1 MESYIYYVI
10 ILIFLTN
17 DEFRRLVER
26 DPEII
31 EKLYEEF
38 KKAVTTYFVV
48 KTFGNKTVADDL
60 TQETFCSI
68 MESVHRLK
76 NMDRLSFW
84 VFTIAKRT
92 LVKYQRKLFRSRKY
106 MDIIKERY
114 EAPPDYIELL
124 EKKQKL
130 VLFKM
135 ALHAL
140 SPDYRQIFDL
150 RFEKNL
156 SVKEI
161 ATKKGKTVKSVENL
175 LRRIKKKLKD
185 RMLDMGK
192 SFFEGKEGYN
202 HEKQAN

>member
-1 MESYIYYVI
+1 VESYIYYVI
-10 ILIFLTN
+10 MLIFLTD

-48 KTFGNKTVADDL
+48 KTFGNKAVADDL

-68 MESVHRLK
+68 MESAHRLK
-76 NMDRLSFW
+76 NKERLSFW
-84 VFTIAKRT
+84 VLTIAKRT

-106 MDIIKERY
+106 MEIIKERY
-114 EAPPDYIELL
+114 EAPPDFIELL

-140 SPDYRQIFDL
+140 PPVYRQIFDL
-150 RFEKNL
+150 RFEENL
-156 SVKEI
+156 SVKEV
-161 ATKKGKTVKSVENL
+161 AAKTGKTVKSVENL
-175 LRRIKKKLKD
+175 LRRIKKKLKN
-185 RMLDMGK
+185 RMLAMGK
-192 SFFEGKEGYN
+192 SFFQENEGDN
-202 HEKQAN
+202 HEK

>member
-1 MESYIYYVI
+1 M
-10 ILIFLTN
+10 LIFLT
-17 DEFRRLVER
+17 DHEFRRLVER

-31 EKLYEEF
+31 EKLYGEF

-60 TQETFCSI
+60 THETFCSI

-76 NMDRLSFW
+76 NKERLSFW

-92 LVKYQRKLFRSRKY
+92 LVKYQRKLFRNRKY
-106 MDIIKERY
+106 MDIMKERY
-114 EAPPDYIELL
+114 EAPPDFIELL

-140 SPDYRQIFDL
+140 PPDYRQIFDL
-150 RFEKNL
+150 RFEENL

-161 ATKKGKTVKSVENL
+161 AAKTGKTAKSVENL

-185 RMLDMGK
+185 RMLALGK
-192 SFFEGKEGYN
+192 SFFQGKEGDN
-202 HEKQAN
+202 HGKKAH